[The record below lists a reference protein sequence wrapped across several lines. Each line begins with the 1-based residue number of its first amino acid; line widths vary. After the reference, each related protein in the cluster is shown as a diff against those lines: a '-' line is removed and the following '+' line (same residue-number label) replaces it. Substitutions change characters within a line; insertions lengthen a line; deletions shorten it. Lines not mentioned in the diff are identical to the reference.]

1 MVQIMPC
8 YKSTIKTPN
17 KKIKTLKIVQNI
29 ICNSPYLIQERLGYQ
44 KPTQEDNSHVA
55 VI

>member
-1 MVQIMPC
+1 MMHVINLLP
-8 YKSTIKTPN
+8 KLLI
-17 KKIKTLKIVQNI
+17 KKIKALEIVQNI

-44 KPTQEDNSHVA
+44 KFTQEDSSHVA

>member
-1 MVQIMPC
+1 MMHVT
-8 YKSTIKTPN
+8 KSTTKTPN
-17 KKIKTLKIVQNI
+17 KKKIKALDIVQNI

-44 KPTQEDNSHVA
+44 KFTQEDSSHVA